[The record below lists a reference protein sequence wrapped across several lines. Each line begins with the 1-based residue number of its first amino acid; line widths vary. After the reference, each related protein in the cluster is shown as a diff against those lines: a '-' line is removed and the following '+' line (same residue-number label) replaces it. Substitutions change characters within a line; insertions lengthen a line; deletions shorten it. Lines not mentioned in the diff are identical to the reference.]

1 VKKANRILTSAVLTA
16 GLGLTGV
23 VTASS
28 SGAAIPKA
36 GHGTSTASR
45 GHAGGTKV
53 FCVRQGGPVAGK
65 PTKAI
70 AEPAAGKAVKG
81 EPSKTAIKVVKGK
94 VYLSGKQV
102 VKGKAYVNGKQVPK
116 ENATCFE
123 LPPLPAPGKGGSVCL
138 IVKYEGSAKGEPSRT
153 TVKVVKGKVY
163 INGKPAPKSKVNTG
177 CSKLLPLPGP
187 GKPGKPGEPGGVIV
201 GGVPGGGE
209 SGVAVGGFPGATNE
223 SGVAVAGIPGG
234 ITSDT
239 STGALRG

>member
-28 SGAAIPKA
+28 SGAATSKT

-45 GHAGGTKV
+45 GHVIRGTKV

-70 AEPAAGKAVKG
+70 AEPAAGKAVQR
-81 EPSKTAIKVVKGK
+81 EPSTAIKVVEGKIYVNGK
-94 VYLSGKQV
+94 VS
-102 VKGKAYVNGKQVPK
+102 GKQVPK
-116 ENATCFE
+116 GRATCFD
-123 LPPLPAPGKGGSVCL
+123 LPPLPAPGKGGPVCL
-138 IVKYEGSAKGEPSRT
+138 IMKYEGSAKGEPSKT

-163 INGKPAPKSKVNTG
+163 VNGKLAPKSKVNTK
-177 CSKLLPLPGP
+177 CPELPPLPG
-187 GKPGKPGEPGGVIV
+187 PGKPGEPGGVIV
-201 GGVPGGGE
+201 SGVPGGSESGVAVGGVPGGTNESDVVVGGVPGGGE
-209 SGVAVGGFPGATNE
+209 S
-223 SGVAVAGIPGG
+223 S
-234 ITSDT
+234 T